1 MKKRLL
7 IFLFLILTMCLI
19 VIFVGCSQ
27 SNSIVS
33 IEKTGSSG
41 NIDTYTITYS
51 DGSISYFTVTNG
63 IDGEQGIQGIP
74 GEDGHTP
81 VITIGENGNWFI
93 DGVDSNQT
101 AIGKNGNSIVSI
113 EKTGTNDNIDTYT
126 ITYSDGS
133 TSYFTV
139 TNGVNG
145 EQGIQGIPGK
155 DGHTPIITI
164 GENGNW
170 FIDGIDSNQRV
181 QGLSAYELY
190 CKYHPEYNKSEEEWL
205 KDLIAGHFNKVK
217 IIFDAD
223 GGSAIESQE
232 VDFGSYITVK
242 EPLKAGFT
250 FDTWY
255 LNGSPIDINTYV
267 FFADSTLVAHYIP
280 NTFDITLNADGG
292 TLDYNTVT
300 ITYGEQYILPTPT
313 KEYMSFSKWSLGDV
327 TIPNSGVWTYSKTA
341 VQLKAVYNTTKI
353 YALLEVDPIYGSI
366 DTTRVVLTTGETFIL
381 PVPTPIEGGLS
392 FQGWYLGDQR
402 ITDAQGNSLSICLY
416 TETISLTAKFFIEI
430 NSVYQVIA
438 MGSAESTTGNFVLT
452 QDLDFSGL
460 EMSPIKNFSGVFDG
474 NGFTLKNVTVNR
486 GDGFFANINS
496 SSTIQNLTFENL
508 NVIEGDGG
516 MIGTVEKIKGE
527 IFILN
532 ISNIRFLNSF
542 NQNNNLKSTFG
553 LLIGNIINH
562 STYFISG
569 SCPESAKFDINIS
582 DILITNSGAAFN
594 DGSSFILGC
603 LDPVSV
609 RYTGT
614 TGTTVTTYR
623 YPMNIS
629 INNCSL
635 KSNIPTNRAI
645 YGIFSDIHSQGGS
658 TVTGDL
664 SYTNISISKLIND
677 IDGLTATIGPQ
688 SSHNIFTVSVK
699 NSINNGNS
707 TILWGNVTTLENCLN
722 TGIGSYWGAETT
734 KHCID
739 VGSEVGTY
747 TFDNISNS
755 IILFPNADGSYV
767 YYTADGYEGSINNIT
782 LLTKELFVSLL
793 TFDTNIWNFD
803 AFEAGSSGYPILKF
817 FSSQNEYTSI
827 TCGLRGQVNLR

>member
-1 MKKRLL
+1 M
-7 IFLFLILTMCLI
+7 I
-19 VIFVGCSQ
+19 VFVGCSQ

-51 DGSISYFTVTNG
+51 DGS
-63 IDGEQGIQGIP
+63 
-74 GEDGHTP
+74 
-81 VITIGENGNWFI
+81 
-93 DGVDSNQT
+93 
-101 AIGKNGNSIVSI
+101 
-113 EKTGTNDNIDTYT
+113 
-126 ITYSDGS
+126 

-139 TNGVNG
+139 TNGVDG

-170 FIDGIDSNQRV
+170 FIDGIDSNQTAIGKNGNSIVAIEKTGTNDNIDTYTITYSDGSTSYFTVTNGVDGEQGIQGIPGKDGHTPIITIGENGNWFIDGVDSNQRV

-190 CKYHPEYNKSEEEWL
+190 CKYHPEYDKSEEEWL

-217 IIFDAD
+217 IIFDTD

-242 EPLKAGFT
+242 EPIKAGFT

-353 YALLEVDPIYGSI
+353 YALLEVDPIYGSM
-366 DTTRVVLTTGETFIL
+366 DTTRVVLTTGENFIL

-416 TETISLTAKFFIEI
+416 TETISLTAKFFTEI
-430 NSVYQVIA
+430 NSVYQIIA

-452 QDLDFSGL
+452 QDLDFAGL

-496 SSTIQNLTFENL
+496 SSTIQNLTFDNL
-508 NVIEGDGG
+508 NVIEGNGG
-516 MIGTVEKIKGE
+516 LIGTVEKLKSE

-542 NQNNNLKSTFG
+542 NQSNNLEDAFG

-569 SCPESAKFDINIS
+569 PCPESARFDINIIN
-582 DILITNSGAAFN
+582 ILIANSGDSFTET
-594 DGSSFILGC
+594 SSFCMGN
-603 LDPVSV
+603 LDA
-609 RYTGT
+609 RITGT
-614 TGTTVTTYR
+614 SNSTFT
-623 YPMNIS
+623 YPMNIC
-629 INNCSL
+629 IDGYYL
-635 KSNIPTNRAI
+635 EEK
-645 YGIFSDIHSQGGS
+645 
-658 TVTGDL
+658 TVTKKCNGMI
-664 SYTNISISKLIND
+664 SRVAGVNGYVGRGSREYTKITIKHLENNIN
-677 IDGLTATIGPQ
+677 GLYVTIGGASLFQ
-688 SSHNIFTVSVK
+688 TAVFE
-699 NSINNGNS
+699 SINNGNS
-707 TILWGNVTTLENCLN
+707 TFLWGEVAVLENSLN
-722 TGIGSYWGAETT
+722 TGNGQYWGAETT
-734 KHCID
+734 RHCID
-739 VGSEVGTY
+739 VGSEAGTY
-747 TFDNISNS
+747 TFGSTLSGSISSS
-755 IILFPNADGSYV
+755 IILFPNPNGSYV

-793 TFDTNIWNFD
+793 TFDTNIWDFD
-803 AFEAGSSGYPILKF
+803 AFEAGSSEYPILKF
-817 FSSQNEYTSI
+817 FS
-827 TCGLRGQVNLR
+827 

>member
-7 IFLFLILTMCLI
+7 IFLFFTLTICLMI
-19 VIFVGCSQ
+19 VFVGCSQ
-27 SNSIVS
+27 ANSIVS

-51 DGSISYFTVTNG
+51 DGSTSYFTVTNG
-63 IDGEQGIQGIP
+63 VDGEQGIQGIP

-113 EKTGTNDNIDTYT
+113 EKTGTDDNIDTYT

-139 TNGVNG
+139 TNGVDG

-170 FIDGIDSNQRV
+170 FIDGVDSNQRV

-217 IIFDAD
+217 IIFDTD

-313 KEYMSFSKWSLGDV
+313 KEYMSFSKWILGDV

-366 DTTRVVLTTGETFIL
+366 DTTRVVLTTGENFIL

-416 TETISLTAKFFIEI
+416 TETINLTAKFFTEI

-452 QDLDFSGL
+452 QDLDFAGL

-496 SSTIQNLTFENL
+496 SSTIQNLTFDNL
-508 NVIEGDGG
+508 NVIEGNGG
-516 MIGTVEKIKGE
+516 LIGTVEKIASE
-527 IFILN
+527 AFTLN
-532 ISNIRFLNSF
+532 ISNIQFVNSF
-542 NQNNNLKSTFG
+542 NQSNELNTSFG
-553 LLIGNIINH
+553 LLIGDVINH
-562 STYFISG
+562 SNYFLSNP
-569 SCPESAKFDINIS
+569 CPESAKFDINITN
-582 DILITNSGAAFN
+582 ILIKNSGASFTN
-594 DGSSFILGC
+594 TSSFCLGQ
-603 LDPVSV
+603 LNAGKIDTDNIA
-609 RYTGT
+609 YT
-614 TGTTVTTYR
+614 

-629 INNCSL
+629 INGYYLEKDN
-635 KSNIPTNRAI
+635 KANEGN
-645 YGIFSDIHSQGGS
+645 GIIASIATSSSYSGKGS
-658 TVTGDL
+658 HD
-664 SYTNISISKLIND
+664 YTKITIKHLENNIS
-677 IDGLTATIGPQ
+677 GLNATIGRERGVFK
-688 SSHNIFTVSVK
+688 IFVSE
-699 NSINNGNS
+699 SINHGNS
-707 TILWGNVTTLENCLN
+707 TWVWGSVTTLENCLN
-722 TGIGSYWGAETT
+722 TGIGLYWGAGTT
-734 KHCID
+734 NHCID
-739 VGSEVGTY
+739 VGNEAGTY
-747 TFDNISNS
+747 TFGNISNS

-793 TFDTNIWNFD
+793 TFDTNIWDFD
-803 AFEAGSSGYPILKF
+803 AFEAGSSEYPILKF
-817 FSSQNEYTSI
+817 FS
-827 TCGLRGQVNLR
+827 